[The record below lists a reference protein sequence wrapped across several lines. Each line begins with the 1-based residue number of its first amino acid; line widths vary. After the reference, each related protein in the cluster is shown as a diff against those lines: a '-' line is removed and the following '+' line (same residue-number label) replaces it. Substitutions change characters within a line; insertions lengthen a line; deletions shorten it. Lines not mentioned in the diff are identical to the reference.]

1 MMVEGDL
8 PMEVDRNQAD
18 LTGLDGPEPRAREG
32 SSDTESDS
40 GDEMAVALPRDG
52 IEVADYE
59 PSESEDETSVGRPRK
74 RQRVSWRAGTSTAG
88 SERGPAQ
95 GRKSGSN
102 SAVARETGETDA
114 AGGGSAEGPSVKRGP
129 GRPRKVQVSADE
141 TPVKRGPGR
150 PRKVYAAPASASVE
164 RSDGGPTVKRGS
176 GRPRKVYATPASAS
190 A

>member
-74 RQRVSWRAGTSTAG
+74 RQGCPGERGLRLRVQRGGRRRGGRAGRIQPSLGRRARLTPREEGRLKDRRS
-88 SERGPAQ
+88 SE
-95 GRKSGSN
+95 
-102 SAVARETGETDA
+102 
-114 AGGGSAEGPSVKRGP
+114 
-129 GRPRKVQVSADE
+129 VQVDRARCKYRP
-141 TPVKRGPGR
+141 TKRQSSEVQGDRARYTLPL
-150 PRKVYAAPASASVE
+150 PRL
-164 RSDGGPTVKRGS
+164 R
-176 GRPRKVYATPASAS
+176 
-190 A
+190 